1 MREIIIKENE
11 AGQRLDKFL
20 KKYMKEAPASFFY
33 KMLGKKNIV
42 LNGKKAGGN
51 EKLAV
56 GDRVKLFLSDD
67 TISKFSGE
75 APEKRK
81 ADKEK
86 AGGGAMELPLEII
99 YEDSQIMLLNKPAGM
114 LSQKAG
120 KTDVSMVE
128 AVQEYLLRSGQI
140 TEEELR
146 TFRPSVCNRLDRN
159 TSGLIT
165 AGKTLA
171 ALQQLS
177 QVFQERTVEK
187 WYLCIVKGCV
197 RESGSIRG
205 FLTKDER
212 TNQVAVGSRGK
223 TAIETDYVPAA
234 WNDEMTLLK
243 VHLITGK
250 THQIRA
256 HLASIGHP
264 ILGDPK
270 YGDSRW
276 NGRYQKKYG
285 ICTQMLHAWHLTFPV
300 MEAPLEAVSGHTY
313 EAPVPEKFW
322 QIIKETKWQ
331 HGIQE
336 ALEVQH

>member
-1 MREIIIKENE
+1 M
-11 AGQRLDKFL
+11 
-20 KKYMKEAPASFFY
+20 
-33 KMLGKKNIV
+33 
-42 LNGKKAGGN
+42 
-51 EKLAV
+51 
-56 GDRVKLFLSDD
+56 
-67 TISKFSGE
+67 
-75 APEKRK
+75 
-81 ADKEK
+81 
-86 AGGGAMELPLEII
+86 
-99 YEDSQIMLLNKPAGM
+99 
-114 LSQKAG
+114 
-120 KTDVSMVE
+120 
-128 AVQEYLLRSGQI
+128 
-140 TEEELR
+140 
-146 TFRPSVCNRLDRN
+146 
-159 TSGLIT
+159 
-165 AGKTLA
+165 
-171 ALQQLS
+171 
-177 QVFQERTVEK
+177 EK

>member
-33 KMLGKKNIV
+33 KMLRKKNIV

-165 AGKTLA
+165 
-171 ALQQLS
+171 
-177 QVFQERTVEK
+177 QERR
-187 WYLCIVKGCV
+187 LRHC
-197 RESGSIRG
+197 SS
-205 FLTKDER
+205 
-212 TNQVAVGSRGK
+212 
-223 TAIETDYVPAA
+223 
-234 WNDEMTLLK
+234 
-243 VHLITGK
+243 
-250 THQIRA
+250 
-256 HLASIGHP
+256 
-264 ILGDPK
+264 
-270 YGDSRW
+270 
-276 NGRYQKKYG
+276 
-285 ICTQMLHAWHLTFPV
+285 
-300 MEAPLEAVSGHTY
+300 
-313 EAPVPEKFW
+313 
-322 QIIKETKWQ
+322 
-331 HGIQE
+331 
-336 ALEVQH
+336 

>member
-33 KMLGKKNIV
+33 KMLRKKNIV

-128 AVQEYLLRSGQI
+128 AVQGYLLRSGQI

-177 QVFQERTVEK
+177 QVFHERTVEK

>member
-33 KMLGKKNIV
+33 KMLRKKNIV

-146 TFRPSVCNRLDRN
+146 TFR
-159 TSGLIT
+159 
-165 AGKTLA
+165 
-171 ALQQLS
+171 
-177 QVFQERTVEK
+177 
-187 WYLCIVKGCV
+187 
-197 RESGSIRG
+197 
-205 FLTKDER
+205 
-212 TNQVAVGSRGK
+212 
-223 TAIETDYVPAA
+223 
-234 WNDEMTLLK
+234 
-243 VHLITGK
+243 
-250 THQIRA
+250 
-256 HLASIGHP
+256 
-264 ILGDPK
+264 
-270 YGDSRW
+270 
-276 NGRYQKKYG
+276 
-285 ICTQMLHAWHLTFPV
+285 
-300 MEAPLEAVSGHTY
+300 
-313 EAPVPEKFW
+313 
-322 QIIKETKWQ
+322 
-331 HGIQE
+331 
-336 ALEVQH
+336 

>member
-1 MREIIIKENE
+1 
-11 AGQRLDKFL
+11 
-20 KKYMKEAPASFFY
+20 
-33 KMLGKKNIV
+33 
-42 LNGKKAGGN
+42 
-51 EKLAV
+51 
-56 GDRVKLFLSDD
+56 
-67 TISKFSGE
+67 
-75 APEKRK
+75 
-81 ADKEK
+81 
-86 AGGGAMELPLEII
+86 
-99 YEDSQIMLLNKPAGM
+99 
-114 LSQKAG
+114 
-120 KTDVSMVE
+120 MVE
-128 AVQEYLLRSGQI
+128 AVQGYLLRSGQI

-212 TNQVAVGSRGK
+212 TNKVAVGSRGK

-250 THQIRA
+250 THQIR
-256 HLASIGHP
+256 P
-264 ILGDPK
+264 ILLPSDIR
-270 YGDSRW
+270 SW
-276 NGRYQKKYG
+276 G
-285 ICTQMLHAWHLTFPV
+285 IPNTGTAGG
-300 MEAPLEAVSGHTY
+300 MEGIRRNTGSVHRC
-313 EAPVPEKFW
+313 FM
-322 QIIKETKWQ
+322 
-331 HGIQE
+331 HGI
-336 ALEVQH
+336 